1 MILRTHGIL
10 AGTALLIFKEILHV
24 GPCKNQKQHFEVNQK
39 LGVGTAVFTAS
50 HLGICA
56 QITITIII
64 NEHIESSW
72 EVAVRG
78 VWVFRLERKADL
90 V

>member
-1 MILRTHGIL
+1 MILGIHGIL
-10 AGTALLIFKEILHV
+10 AGTALLIFRGILHV
-24 GPCKNQKQHFEVNQK
+24 DPYKNQKQHFEVNQK
-39 LGVGTAVFTAS
+39 LGMGTAVFTAS

-64 NEHIESSW
+64 NGYIKSSW
-72 EVAVRG
+72 GVAVSG
-78 VWVFRLERKADL
+78 VWMFRLERKADP